1 MNNQILLAGGRP
13 NCNRG
18 FLSVIKYGLKL
29 KSHLSVSCTA
39 PNGIWAIKRHIS
51 EKYHTHIVLGF
62 SNRKTLTFHYDS
74 NKLIPSNELRL
85 DENEMTLLVCR
96 FGDNSLVQVVPS
108 KIKFINKDGSSRDIF
123 IKGRIM
129 KATSVNEGRQLL
141 ISLVGGF
148 LEYY

>member
-1 MNNQILLAGGRP
+1 M
-13 NCNRG
+13 
-18 FLSVIKYGLKL
+18 IKYGLKL

-85 DENEMTLLVCR
+85 DENDMTLLVSR
-96 FGDNSLVQVVPS
+96 LADNSLVQVVPS
-108 KIKFINKDGSSRDIF
+108 KIKFINREGSSRDIF

-129 KATSVNEGRQLL
+129 KAASVNEGRQLL